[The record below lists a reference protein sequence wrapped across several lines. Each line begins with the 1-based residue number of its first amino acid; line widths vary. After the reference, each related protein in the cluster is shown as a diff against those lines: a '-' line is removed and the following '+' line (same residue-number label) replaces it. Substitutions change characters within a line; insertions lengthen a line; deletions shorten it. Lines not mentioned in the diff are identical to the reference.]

1 MNKKAVKRGLMPYLL
16 LFLVMAGV
24 LYFFNVIN
32 QKVNKL
38 TYDKFMEE
46 AVKGNLTEVQVIPRS
61 RASVYEIRGKLKDY
75 NENETFVLKVP
86 MAEEPMTRLLE
97 LEEEQGFKLETI
109 NDPDSSTFLLFILN
123 VLPMV
128 ILIGGA
134 FFIIT
139 KQMGGANKSMDFGK
153 SRARLSE
160 NNKKVT
166 FKEVAGLD
174 EEKEPKFR
182 CKNSKRSI
190 ISRSSRNR

>member
-153 SRARLSE
+153 IR
-160 NNKKVT
+160 
-166 FKEVAGLD
+166 
-174 EEKEPKFR
+174 
-182 CKNSKRSI
+182 
-190 ISRSSRNR
+190 

>member
-86 MAEEPMTRLLE
+86 MAEE
-97 LEEEQGFKLETI
+97 Q
-109 NDPDSSTFLLFILN
+109 
-123 VLPMV
+123 
-128 ILIGGA
+128 IG
-134 FFIIT
+134 
-139 KQMGGANKSMDFGK
+139 
-153 SRARLSE
+153 RASCRERVSWY
-160 NNKKVT
+160 V
-166 FKEVAGLD
+166 
-174 EEKEPKFR
+174 
-182 CKNSKRSI
+182 
-190 ISRSSRNR
+190 